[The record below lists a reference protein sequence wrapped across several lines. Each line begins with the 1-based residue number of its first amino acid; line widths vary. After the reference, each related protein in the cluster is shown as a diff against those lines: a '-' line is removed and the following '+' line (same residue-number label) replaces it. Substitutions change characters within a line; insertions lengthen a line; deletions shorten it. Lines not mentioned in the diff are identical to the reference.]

1 MEGDRLVIGFKNSL
15 HYDRAEKKKE
25 KILQIFKEM
34 LHRDLSLEFSL
45 HEKSETSPPTLTD
58 IKKDER
64 EKKREKIHR
73 ESMQHRVIQEAVKIF
88 HGRVMEVREYS

>member
-1 MEGDRLVIGFKNSL
+1 
-15 HYDRAEKKKE
+15 
-25 KILQIFKEM
+25 M

-45 HEKSETSPPTLTD
+45 HEKSETSPPTLTE